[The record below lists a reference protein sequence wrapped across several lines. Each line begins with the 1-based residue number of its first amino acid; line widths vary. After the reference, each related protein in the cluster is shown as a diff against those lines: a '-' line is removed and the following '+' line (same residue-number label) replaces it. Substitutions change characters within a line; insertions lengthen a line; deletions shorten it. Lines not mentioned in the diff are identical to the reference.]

1 MINRVRQHKT
11 KKGELMAFVNVSDEA
26 AALDIAVMPRQY
38 ARYQQILEKGTAIY
52 FEAKKDRPDSCI
64 LQNCRKCEL

>member
-1 MINRVRQHKT
+1 
-11 KKGELMAFVNVSDEA
+11 MAFVNVSDEA

-38 ARYQQILEKGTAIY
+38 ARYQQILEKGAALY

-64 LQNCRKCEL
+64 LQSCRKCDM